1 LAALKAAAA
10 ERLSAGQVVSDL
22 GVEGPPGSEPLPIT
36 ASQMTH
42 LWDGLCAADRVLEFE
57 LVTKGDNV
65 FRDLVL
71 TRIIG
76 PTSKIDAERVLSE
89 VGVPAASDATLKRR
103 LPG

>member
-1 LAALKAAAA
+1 
-10 ERLSAGQVVSDL
+10 
-22 GVEGPPGSEPLPIT
+22 
-36 ASQMTH
+36 
-42 LWDGLCAADRVLEFE
+42 LEFE